1 MAVTRPR
8 SRPLSVR
15 PLPEPSEP
23 PRGADVTRER
33 LLHAAHDLLYERMG
47 RPASVSEICARAEV
61 NVAMVKY
68 CFGSKDGL
76 LDALLER
83 VLGSLS
89 GEISHLAEVE
99 LPPGEKLRRHVAE
112 IVRNYVRYP
121 YVNRV
126 MSERL
131 MSMEPD
137 AVDRTASAFAVPA
150 RDWYAKLLRDGR
162 REEGWRQIDP
172 TLFFFTVVGVCEF
185 LFVGRALLER
195 GFDERMDDE
204 LVERFAAHATEL
216 VVSGVSRSSGARARR
231 PTRAR

>member
-1 MAVTRPR
+1 M
-8 SRPLSVR
+8 R
-15 PLPEPSEP
+15 PLPPPPAP

-47 RPASVSEICARAEV
+47 GPASVSEICARAEV

-83 VLGSLS
+83 VLGSLA
-89 GEISHLAEVE
+89 GEVERLAEID

-121 YVNRV
+121 YVNRL

-137 AVDRTASAFAVPA
+137 AVDRTAAAFAVPA
-150 RDWYAKLLRDGR
+150 RDWYATVLREGR
-162 REEGWRQIDP
+162 REEGWRKVDP
-172 TLFFFTVVGVCEF
+172 TLFFFTVVGMCEF

-195 GFDERMDDE
+195 GFDESMGDE
-204 LVERFAAHATEL
+204 LVERYAAHAVDL
-216 VVSGVSRSSGARARR
+216 VLGGVSRPSGPPAARR
-231 PTRAR
+231 TSAR